1 MLKDKNVLLFLIL
14 LSLFIFNGCNNI
26 PNDVVE
32 LRNVDYKVV
41 KISAPD
47 TLVYNPSDSS
57 FITSISIENTKT
69 VKKVWFSIS
78 TIDGIKFLI
87 NNIVMSD
94 NGDIQ
99 NSGDQKKG
107 DGVYTGKTILGKNIN
122 SAEYEIDYFVEDRI
136 RKAPENIVKVG
147 SKEFYFQSAADNSP
161 PVLSDLSMP
170 DSVNRGES
178 FVFSIKVTD
187 ANGLNDIAGV
197 YFELFRPDN
206 SIVNTGSGDTKFPMF
221 DDGNTSQSGDV
232 TAGDGIY
239 SLKNS
244 FGSTSQTGLWR
255 FEFRAF
261 DRAHALSNSV
271 TKKLLVK

>member
-1 MLKDKNVLLFLIL
+1 MLKEKNILLFIIL
-14 LSLFIFNGCNNI
+14 LSLFIFNGCNDI
-26 PNDVVE
+26 PNNVVE
-32 LRNVDYKVV
+32 LKNVDYKVV

-57 FITSISIENTKT
+57 FTSSISIKNTGT

-78 TIDGIKFLI
+78 TLDGTNFLKENVI
-87 NNIVMSD
+87 MSD
-94 NGDIQ
+94 NGDTQ
-99 NSGDQKKG
+99 VSGDKNKD

-122 SAEYEIDYFVEDRI
+122 SAAYEIDYFVEDRI
-136 RKAPENIVKVG
+136 RSIPESIVKVG
-147 SKEFYFQSAADNSP
+147 TKEFYFQSAIDNSP
-161 PVLSDLSMP
+161 PELSDLSMP

-197 YFELFRPDN
+197 YFELYRPDN

-244 FGSTSQTGLWR
+244 FGSTSQTGLWH

>member
-1 MLKDKNVLLFLIL
+1 MHIEKKVLPFLIL
-14 LSLFIFNGCNNI
+14 MSLFIQNGCNNI
-26 PNDVVE
+26 PNDIVE
-32 LRNVDYKVV
+32 LKNVDYKVV

-57 FITSISIENTKT
+57 FTSSLSIENTET

-78 TIDGIKFLI
+78 TLDGTDFLKE
-87 NNIVMSD
+87 NVVMSD
-94 NGDIQ
+94 NGDTQ
-99 NSGDQKKG
+99 GSGDKIKD
-107 DGVYTGKTILGKNIN
+107 DGIYSGKTILGKNIN
-122 SAEYEIDYFVEDRI
+122 SAKYEVDYFIEDNI

-147 SKEFYFQSAADNSP
+147 IKEFYFQSAVSNSA

-178 FVFSIKVTD
+178 FIFSIKVD
-187 ANGLNDIAGV
+187 DVNGLTDIAGV
-197 YFELFRPDN
+197 YFELYRPD
-206 SIVNTGSGDTKFPMF
+206 STIVNTGSGDTKFPMF
-221 DDGNTSQSGDV
+221 DDGNVSQSGDE

-244 FGSTSQTGLWR
+244 FVSTSQTGLWR

-261 DRAHALSNSV
+261 DRAHALSNSI